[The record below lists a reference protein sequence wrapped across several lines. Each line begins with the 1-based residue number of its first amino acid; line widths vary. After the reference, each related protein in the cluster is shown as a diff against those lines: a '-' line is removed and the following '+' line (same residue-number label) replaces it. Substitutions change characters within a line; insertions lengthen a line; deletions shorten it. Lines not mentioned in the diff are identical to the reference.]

1 MALVYTSDL
10 TGIELDYAVAIIECD
25 SRWLARHY
33 HMMPTMAYSTDPSL
47 AWPIIERERITLAY
61 GLGLKA
67 NLWFAEKY
75 QCYGRN
81 TASQA
86 YGKTSLVAA
95 MRSYVGSVLGSQVEI
110 PAEITELA
118 V

>member
-10 TGIELDYAVAIIECD
+10 TGIELDYAVASIECD
-25 SRWLARHY
+25 SGWLARHF
-33 HMMPTMAYSTDPSL
+33 HLMPTMAYSTDPAL
-47 AWPIIERERITLAY
+47 AWPIIEREKITLAY
-61 GLGLKA
+61 GLGLNS

-75 QCYGRN
+75 QGYGRN

-86 YGKTSLVAA
+86 YGKTSLIAA
-95 MRSYVGSVLGSQVEI
+95 MRSYVGSVLGARVEI
-110 PAEITELA
+110 PEPITKMA